1 MIGQDGKRYGPAD
14 LATLQLWQ
22 SQGRVH
28 ADTWLEDES
37 TGLRQP
43 ARDVLTFDR
52 PPQTPPGFTPP
63 PDTASPY
70 PRISEYAPATGN
82 NGQTLLVVG
91 WVCAVV
97 SLCFCPLVFGAAA
110 IVLGVLAK
118 QKGQKNAVAL
128 IVCAA
133 LFMVFGIVV
142 GFLLVANNPDFQKIF
157 G

>member
-1 MIGQDGKRYGPAD
+1 MIGQDGRKYGPAD
-14 LATLQLWQ
+14 MATLQTWQ
-22 SQGRVH
+22 SQGRIH
-28 ADTWLEDES
+28 PDSLLEDET
-37 TGLRQP
+37 TGQRHS
-43 ARDVLTFDR
+43 ARDLLGIEQ
-52 PPQTPPGFTPP
+52 PTPP
-63 PDTASPY
+63 PDAGSPY
-70 PRISEYAPATGN
+70 PRPFEYAPVKGD
-82 NGQTLLVVG
+82 NGQTLFIVG

-110 IVLGVLAK
+110 IVLGILAK
-118 QKGQKNAVAL
+118 QKGHKHAVAL